1 MNDHPLKV
9 EHHNTTSDGG
19 SIASKDYEDR
29 YFQDNGFDES
39 KEVYIGGNNLE
50 ERWESFSGSCFT
62 IGELGFGLGLNFLT
76 TMHCWLK
83 KERSFN
89 LDYIG
94 IDKKILEKKNLVLL
108 EEAFPN
114 LKKEINIFKEC
125 DVVGHNGFECISIP
139 DLKIRLILVTED
151 VQKAINDI
159 CISNI
164 DAWFLDGFDPKKNP
178 EMWTEDVLK
187 AVFDLSSSDSSFS
200 SFTSVG
206 RIRRALL
213 ENGFEVNKVPGFGTK
228 RHRIVGRKFEENKKS
243 LDIEYFDM
251 ENLYKTKDDYTANE
265 IEVFIDENKDQLKRE
280 YIDFKYVI
288 LNPKNLIGIEEFNQ
302 EFFDEI
308 DSIENKISQGSTFD
322 TILEDINVDIIEV
335 NEFAPSSSKQ
345 INEDLIYSK
354 KTSKIDLIESGDNFL
369 LYNIDNQYDRA
380 PDLNDEIIKGEIV
393 ELIYQKGKFDY
404 NREIIEEIQKKKFDN
419 SKFEELAGSNK
430 EYSSINSIEDD
441 KLIDINSVKMLYAL
455 PVNSFALVNKEDKIY
470 LVKITGTNKN
480 SFNKTDEKYLKF
492 VNSQNTNN
500 RKSILQS
507 YDQLL
512 NDKYQVQL
520 NQKTIDRV
528 KNYFK

>member
-1 MNDHPLKV
+1 MIEKLK
-9 EHHNTTSDGG
+9 NLGWKQFGG
-19 SIASKDYEDR
+19 LVLIVIIIIA
-29 YFQDNGFDES
+29 F
-39 KEVYIGGNNLE
+39 
-50 ERWESFSGSCFT
+50 
-62 IGELGFGLGLNFLT
+62 GFGGFGGGFSTNNQNNIAKINKTNVT
-76 TMHCWLK
+76 TQDFIDYVNQSGISQ
-83 KERSFN
+83 EAIRDN
-89 LDYIG
+89 LDNNIIEELLSG
-94 IDKKILEKKNLVLL
+94 LISTTLIDLEIK
-108 EEAFPN
+108 
-114 LKKEINIFKEC
+114 
-125 DVVGHNGFECISIP
+125 D
-139 DLKIRLILVTED
+139 
-151 VQKAINDI
+151 
-159 CISNI
+159 
-164 DAWFLDGFDPKKNP
+164 
-178 EMWTEDVLK
+178 
-187 AVFDLSSSDSSFS
+187 FDLSINERTILKNIKENKNFHD
-200 SFTSVG
+200 
-206 RIRRALL
+206 
-213 ENGFEVNKVPGFGTK
+213 ENGTFQRIKYEKFLLSNNLSAAMFELQLKNRELQKHLFDFIGAGTITPNFLIEK
-228 RHRIVGRKFEENKKS
+228 KFEENNKS

-302 EFFDEI
+302 DFFDEI

-322 TILEDINVDIIEV
+322 TILADINVDIIEV
-335 NEFAPSSSKQ
+335 NEFAPSSNKQ

-354 KTSKIDLIESGDNFL
+354 KASKIDLIENGDNFL

>member
-1 MNDHPLKV
+1 MILP
-9 EHHNTTSDGG
+9 
-19 SIASKDYEDR
+19 
-29 YFQDNGFDES
+29 
-39 KEVYIGGNNLE
+39 
-50 ERWESFSGSCFT
+50 FST
-62 IGELGFGLGLNFLT
+62 
-76 TMHCWLK
+76 
-83 KERSFN
+83 
-89 LDYIG
+89 
-94 IDKKILEKKNLVLL
+94 
-108 EEAFPN
+108 
-114 LKKEINIFKEC
+114 
-125 DVVGHNGFECISIP
+125 
-139 DLKIRLILVTED
+139 
-151 VQKAINDI
+151 
-159 CISNI
+159 
-164 DAWFLDGFDPKKNP
+164 
-178 EMWTEDVLK
+178 
-187 AVFDLSSSDSSFS
+187 
-200 SFTSVG
+200 
-206 RIRRALL
+206 
-213 ENGFEVNKVPGFGTK
+213 
-228 RHRIVGRKFEENKKS
+228 
-243 LDIEYFDM
+243 
-251 ENLYKTKDDYTANE
+251 
-265 IEVFIDENKDQLKRE
+265 
-280 YIDFKYVI
+280 
-288 LNPKNLIGIEEFNQ
+288 
-302 EFFDEI
+302 

-322 TILEDINVDIIEV
+322 TILEDINVEIIEV
-335 NEFAPSSSKQ
+335 NEFAPSSNKQ

>member
-1 MNDHPLKV
+1 MIEKLKNLGWKQLGGLV
-9 EHHNTTSDGG
+9 LIVIIIIAFGFGGFGGGFSTNNQNNIAKINKTNVTTQDF
-19 SIASKDYEDR
+19 IDYVNQSGISQEAIRD
-29 YFQDNGFDES
+29 
-39 KEVYIGGNNLE
+39 NLE
-50 ERWESFSGSCFT
+50 NNIIEELLSGLIS
-62 IGELGFGLGLNFLT
+62 T
-76 TMHCWLK
+76 TL
-83 KERSFN
+83 
-89 LDYIG
+89 
-94 IDKKILEKKNLVLL
+94 IDLEIK
-108 EEAFPN
+108 
-114 LKKEINIFKEC
+114 
-125 DVVGHNGFECISIP
+125 D
-139 DLKIRLILVTED
+139 
-151 VQKAINDI
+151 
-159 CISNI
+159 
-164 DAWFLDGFDPKKNP
+164 
-178 EMWTEDVLK
+178 
-187 AVFDLSSSDSSFS
+187 FDLSINERTILKNIKENKNFHD
-200 SFTSVG
+200 
-206 RIRRALL
+206 
-213 ENGFEVNKVPGFGTK
+213 ENGTFQRIKYEKFLLSNNLSAPMFELQLKNRELQKHLFDFIGAGTITPNFLIEK
-228 RHRIVGRKFEENKKS
+228 KFEENNKS

-335 NEFAPSSSKQ
+335 NEFAPSSNKQ

-354 KTSKIDLIESGDNFL
+354 KASKIDLIESGDNFL

-404 NREIIEEIQKKKFDN
+404 NREIIEEIQNKKFDN

-430 EYSSINSIEDD
+430 KYSSINSIEDD

>member
-1 MNDHPLKV
+1 MIEKLK
-9 EHHNTTSDGG
+9 NLGWKQFGG
-19 SIASKDYEDR
+19 LVLIVIIIIA
-29 YFQDNGFDES
+29 F
-39 KEVYIGGNNLE
+39 
-50 ERWESFSGSCFT
+50 
-62 IGELGFGLGLNFLT
+62 GFGGFGGGFSTNNQNNIAKINKTNVT
-76 TMHCWLK
+76 TQDFIDYVNQSGISQ
-83 KERSFN
+83 EAIRDN
-89 LDYIG
+89 LDNNIIEELLSG
-94 IDKKILEKKNLVLL
+94 LISTTLIDLE
-108 EEAFPN
+108 
-114 LKKEINIFKEC
+114 I
-125 DVVGHNGFECISIP
+125 
-139 DLKIRLILVTED
+139 ED
-151 VQKAINDI
+151 
-159 CISNI
+159 
-164 DAWFLDGFDPKKNP
+164 
-178 EMWTEDVLK
+178 
-187 AVFDLSSSDSSFS
+187 FDLSINERTILKNIKENKNFHD
-200 SFTSVG
+200 
-206 RIRRALL
+206 
-213 ENGFEVNKVPGFGTK
+213 ENGTFQRIKYEKFLLSNNLSATMFELQLKNRELQKHLFDFIGAGTITPNFLIEK
-228 RHRIVGRKFEENKKS
+228 KFEENNKS

-302 EFFDEI
+302 DFFDEI

-322 TILEDINVDIIEV
+322 TILADINVDIIEV
-335 NEFAPSSSKQ
+335 NEFAPSSNKQ

-354 KTSKIDLIESGDNFL
+354 KASKIDLIENGDNFL

-441 KLIDINSVKMLYAL
+441 ELIDINSVKMLYAL

>member
-1 MNDHPLKV
+1 MIEKLKELGWKKTGGFLV
-9 EHHNTTSDGG
+9 MAFVAFAFIFGGFGGGFSTNNQNNIAKINKTNVTTQDFIDYVNQSGISQEAIQENLDNNIIEELLSGLISTTLIDLEIEDFNI
-19 SIASKDYEDR
+19 SINERTILKNIKENKNFHDENGTFQRIKYEK
-29 YFQDNGFDES
+29 FLLS
-39 KEVYIGGNNLE
+39 NNLSATMFE
-50 ERWESFSGSCFT
+50 LQLKNRELQKHLFDFIGAGT
-62 IGELGFGLGLNFLT
+62 ITPNFL
-76 TMHCWLK
+76 
-83 KERSFN
+83 
-89 LDYIG
+89 I
-94 IDKKILEKKNLVLL
+94 EK
-108 EEAFPN
+108 
-114 LKKEINIFKEC
+114 
-125 DVVGHNGFECISIP
+125 
-139 DLKIRLILVTED
+139 
-151 VQKAINDI
+151 
-159 CISNI
+159 
-164 DAWFLDGFDPKKNP
+164 
-178 EMWTEDVLK
+178 
-187 AVFDLSSSDSSFS
+187 
-200 SFTSVG
+200 
-206 RIRRALL
+206 
-213 ENGFEVNKVPGFGTK
+213 
-228 RHRIVGRKFEENKKS
+228 KFEENNKS
-243 LDIEYFDM
+243 LNIEYFDM

-322 TILEDINVDIIEV
+322 TILADINVDIIEV
-335 NEFAPSSSKQ
+335 NEFAPSSNKQ

-354 KTSKIDLIESGDNFL
+354 KASKIDLIENGDNFL